1 MKMNSMYTSLANNKK
16 RLMRGQSSETVK
28 NNAYK
33 SKRSSVEYSSADN
46 SQERSISPDKSI
58 DKQYLNMLNN
68 KEGFGIS
75 PTQTSPTKSL
85 AARTS
90 MALVNEHISPTRQA
104 MHKQIG
110 GRIVQENEVKLANTL
125 EANVELQK

>member
-1 MKMNSMYTSLANNKK
+1 
-16 RLMRGQSSETVK
+16 MRGQSFETVK
-28 NNAYK
+28 NNTYK
-33 SKRSSVEYSSADN
+33 SKRSSISNSPDN

-90 MALVNEHISPTRQA
+90 MALVNEHISPNRQA
-104 MHKQIG
+104 QHKQIG

-125 EANVELQK
+125 EANVGLQK